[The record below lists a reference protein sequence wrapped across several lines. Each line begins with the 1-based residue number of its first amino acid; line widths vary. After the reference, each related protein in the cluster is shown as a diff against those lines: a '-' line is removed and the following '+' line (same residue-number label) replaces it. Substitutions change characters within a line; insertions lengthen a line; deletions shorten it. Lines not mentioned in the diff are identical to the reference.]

1 MHSKVHDDF
10 LSIGSLLTNLKI
22 LYIKDV
28 YIKLWKFLNLWLL
41 QMKGP
46 IFQSQ
51 GDCINFEQTASPII
65 GHDYPSM

>member
-1 MHSKVHDDF
+1 MHSKAHDDF
-10 LSIGSLLTNLKI
+10 LSIGSLLTNLEI
-22 LYIKDV
+22 L

-51 GDCINFEQTASPII
+51 GDCTNLVLTYV
-65 GHDYPSM
+65 G

>member
-10 LSIGSLLTNLKI
+10 LSIGSLLTNLLTNLAI

-28 YIKLWKFLNLWLL
+28 YIKLWNFLNLWLL

-51 GDCINFEQTASPII
+51 GDCTNFEQTAS
-65 GHDYPSM
+65 M

>member
-1 MHSKVHDDF
+1 MYFIVHDDF
-10 LSIGSLLTNLKI
+10 LSIGSLLTNLEI

-28 YIKLWKFLNLWLL
+28 YIILWKLQNLWLL

-46 IFQSQ
+46 IFQLQ
-51 GDCINFEQTASPII
+51 GDCSNFEQIASPII